1 MAAETRR
8 AGLPSWT
15 RYGGLVIIVAA
26 LLEMVTSLAI
36 GVAFPEAFT
45 PGTRDE
51 VIVADIVLTYLVL
64 GFVGVA
70 ALYAYY

>member
-1 MAAETRR
+1 
-8 AGLPSWT
+8 
-15 RYGGLVIIVAA
+15 
-26 LLEMVTSLAI
+26 MVTSLAI